1 MIPYPI
7 KTELQKANRYD
18 QIKQILTGLANDT
31 EGNYPVKAFVNEDG
45 ETKWRV
51 NGKDV
56 HDEAKKV
63 LQIIDSKTLEQAD
76 VGNLLANVSTM
87 ADMHLHNYAVYLSHR
102 KTPTV
107 TMDTVRKYEVLEHL
121 LNHIYKKS
129 YYDEIE
135 ATYTI
140 PEGWYKL
147 PSDE

>member
-1 MIPYPI
+1 MIPYQI

-31 EGNYPVKAFVNEDG
+31 EGNYPVKTFVNKNG

-51 NGKDV
+51 DGKAV
-56 HDEAKKV
+56 QNEAKKV
-63 LQIIDSKTLEQAD
+63 LQIIDSKTFEQTD
-76 VGNLLANVSTM
+76 VENLLANITTST
-87 ADMHLHNYAVYLSHR
+87 DMYLHNYAVYLSHR
-102 KTPTV
+102 KTPTI
-107 TMDTVRKYEVLEHL
+107 TMDTARTYEVLEHL
-121 LNHIYKKS
+121 LNHIHKKS

-135 ATYTI
+135 STYTV